1 MQLLKEEMQ
10 EIFLTESNLICSLL
24 ETALIEIALRGYTHS
39 KKCEAKK
46 SG

>member
-10 EIFLTESNLICSLL
+10 EIIVTQSNLIRSLL
-24 ETALIEIALRGYTHS
+24 ETALMEIALRGYTHS
-39 KKCEAKK
+39 KKCETKK